1 MHDMLKR
8 LLLLPVLTLCAMPA
22 HAQPRQAAPAAPP
35 GSTNVEVDPIR
46 CWWRTSAGAIRIG
59 EQFDLS
65 LTCAVLETEAVQ
77 VVADESHLDSSV
89 VAMAPFEVIRGTHP
103 ASLRSGQRRFFQY

>member
-35 GSTNVEVDPIR
+35 GSANVEVDPIR

-77 VVADESHLDSSV
+77 VVPDESRLGNAV
-89 VAMAPFEVIRGTHP
+89 IQVAPFEVVGGGHP
-103 ASLRSGQRRFFQY
+103 ADLHSPDRRFFQ